1 MTAKTYTPKP
11 GSTPARV
18 IEHLQKHGGS
28 MDRQQIADLL
38 GIPANNV
45 QANMATAVH
54 HGVLIRE
61 RGHWALPMGTTSQPA
76 ADLQAAWGGGTRPA
90 FPAAPPRAADPE
102 PKPRKMRTLKQ
113 VSQEFHRERNR
124 PAKPGTA
131 LAAVPKSAPAP
142 AGSAV
147 AHVEPIDLQ
156 PASLRQVG
164 GTHYKQM
171 AVQPWDVVDGWPLE
185 LRIGYYRGNALKYLM
200 RMGTKDEELQEILKC
215 QHYVAK
221 LVETL
226 RERDAQ
232 VAA

>member
-1 MTAKTYTPKP
+1 MTAKTYIPKP
-11 GSTPARV
+11 GSSPARV
-18 IEHLQKHGGS
+18 IEHLKQHGGT
-28 MDRQQIADLL
+28 MTRRQASEFL
-38 GIPANNV
+38 GIPPNNV
-45 QANMATAVH
+45 PPNLRAAVH
-54 HGVLIRE
+54 NGALVHD
-61 RGHWALPMGTTSQPA
+61 RGTWSLPLGTASKPA
-76 ADLQAAWGGGTRPA
+76 VDLQAAWGGGTKPA

-102 PKPRKMRTLKQ
+102 PKPRKMHTLKQ
-113 VSQEFHRERNR
+113 VSQEFHRERHR

-131 LAAVPKSAPAP
+131 LAAVPKAAATP
-142 AGSAV
+142 AGSAI
-147 AHVEPIDLQ
+147 AHVEPIDMQ

-171 AVQPWDVVDGWPLE
+171 NVQPWDVVDGWPLE

-221 LVETL
+221 LAEVL
-226 RERDAQ
+226 RERGAQ